1 MKSLLIGLGIF
12 LFTFSAGAG
21 TFLETFDDG
30 ELGEWQELV
39 FFGAEVPGPWKIV
52 DGELQFLLNQD
63 DGGLTRLLTIGDELW
78 QDYDIEFDVRPLKK
92 HGIGNIAIAAR
103 IKGTWG
109 VVCTI
114 GDLPMPEPESMVRC
128 FGGNLYGHAFLHFEK
143 KHHRLL
149 TVRPLKARGWHHM
162 KLSVHGNLLT
172 FWINGKQVLEPIV
185 LKAIGPFPN
194 YPNGKV
200 GFGVSNYSAVFDNV
214 TITGE
219 GIPNH
224 GGLSVTPRERLTTTW
239 ASLKRF

>member
-39 FFGAEVPGPWKIV
+39 FFGADAPGPWKIV
-52 DGELQFLLNQD
+52 DGELQFLLNLD
-63 DGGLTRLLTIGDELW
+63 DGGLTRLLTVGDETW
-78 QDYDIEFDVRPLKK
+78 QDYDIEFDVKPLGK
-92 HGIGNIAIAAR
+92 HGTGNIAIAAR
-103 IKGTWG
+103 IKGTWA
-109 VVCTI
+109 VVCVI
-114 GDLPMPEPESMVRC
+114 GDLPFPEPDSMVRC
-128 FGGNLYGHAFLHFEK
+128 FGCGLHTNAFLTFK
-143 KHHRLL
+143 KKRHRLL
-149 TVRPLKARGWHHM
+149 KAKRWHHL

-185 LKAIGPFPN
+185 LKAIGPFPD
-194 YPNGKV
+194 YSNGRV
-200 GFGVSNYSAVFDNV
+200 GFGVSNYSVVFDNI

-219 GIPNH
+219 GIPNR
-224 GGLSVTPRERLTTTW
+224 GGLSVTSRERLATTW